1 MDFLSNVL
9 GIGSNIKNFLK
20 TKVPKLWGDAGDEI
34 QQHAIRPAISFAK
47 TANNTVQ
54 RTAGAIGDAGIKYGI
69 KAPIRMAETIGQGG
83 LDRVTGK
90 KDLLPY
96 AAYAPTFMEAPK
108 TNIAKGLYNMGAGF
122 VNAVGSEGIVRP
134 TNDLVQGVADL
145 AYKNPIEK
153 KNFQSGAFKLGHDLA
168 SGAKPQE
175 FLADAAQTIL
185 PILNAWTG
193 GKAKTVFEGKALAQV
208 MAGKFGQDLQRQA
221 LKKIAVETSK
231 TMGKLTGAFTGLQ
244 ALIDNQDK
252 TITEDI
258 VQSGLAA
265 LGGYAGGRV
274 LGFAT
279 PYAGREA
286 SGVVGFVKNK
296 LKPEINKV
304 VTAVINGEKTTLAE
318 LQAKMAEKVGKFA
331 GYNTVEDTNKIARE
345 LWNKAQKT
353 VVETKVPYTPQGV
366 TANLIQKT
374 EGMPV
379 GNSIKN
385 VSNIEN
391 PFPMSSVRGQAF
403 EAMKRG
409 GDVGKAAYDARS
421 NMTGMMSDKSLNQAV
436 AEAEQAFKSATDAAT
451 SRPKPTAQITP
462 ETPQA
467 TPNLAPQSGAKSAEE
482 IIASV
487 TNNGGKI
494 PPKPPKTPGIPAPAE
509 IPGNPGKMANAGINT
524 DHLLIGDE
532 AKATIDQAMKEA
544 QPQMQESV
552 GKVMSKEEVV
562 KAAEA
567 SAKTLK
573 KTMSREEVLQMGE
586 RALNLRQE
594 IATEAEKGTV
604 TPELIELLKA
614 DKEFSSANARLL
626 QQRSIDVSPG
636 EKSPMLAMID
646 LVNSK
651 VDDIDAVLKA
661 AEGVDFNDANQS
673 AIFYRQFIKPKVG
686 DWVDLLRY
694 NSMLSSPL
702 THIVNIGSNLVNSGV
717 VAPIEKTFAGGI
729 DFLGSKITGNA
740 RGQFA
745 GEGASF
751 AKGYVTSIGD
761 ASHRF
766 ADVMRGVK
774 AQTNLDTRG
783 IPLHPE
789 GGIAGK
795 VEKGL
800 SVPLRLL
807 EGMDQFFTVLT
818 EGGERSSLNYRQGK
832 GVKVANLEQK
842 VQDSAAYRIYRQ
854 DLHAEGQGTL
864 LDAVDTV
871 TGMVMKARNSENG
884 IIRNIAKWTVPFIKT
899 PTNIFKQGLEYSPV
913 GFATVYGAGNKV
925 DQLAKAAIGSSI
937 FAGAAMLSGSG
948 RLTWAEPINEKE
960 RNAFRAAGLQPY
972 SVKLGDTWYSYQ
984 KLPPGLSFSLAMVA
998 AIEDTQK
1005 NAKLDDGTFDQ
1016 IVTAV
1021 AKYGTFLSD
1030 QSYAKSIGD
1039 LLSAAKGGESGI
1051 ARLFGNYP
1059 QQLVPYRALSGWLAR
1074 ITDDVQ
1080 RKIDPKT
1087 GFIDK
1092 QVQML
1097 MQNIPGLSDNTMAR
1111 TDEFGNE
1118 ILNNNNII
1126 NAFSPVRTSEEN
1138 PQAKERYDGMTEE
1151 KRANSLKKQAK
1162 ESLKTGGNI
1171 DKLDGKSAELTAL
1184 GDAGNYIFAYDLEKY
1199 IGENKETGIRKYT
1212 HQTDKA
1218 TVARNIM
1225 EGTATYKDIPDEVKP
1240 EIYKAMGLD
1249 EHDVEYDYM
1258 ASQPTSAVA
1267 QYLSE
1272 EMRAAN
1278 LDHNSVVRALV
1289 NGRRSSISGKMMV
1302 SNAVVDEMYKGGFI
1316 TTKERTA
1323 LKKVK
1328 LGQNGENQ
1336 AIASGGS
1343 GGARKK
1349 SVSALVTALK
1359 NIPKVGGSQKIDSTP
1374 KKNGTELKI
1383 NKPAQA
1389 DTTLS
1394 TKSFQIAPL
1403 SLQQIFNGTAPGN
1416 PMAGTNIAKAKAM
1429 VAGSGGGAP
1438 GTGLKLSQSF
1448 YRGRG

>member
-1 MDFLSNVL
+1 MDLLKGILGLGDNV
-9 GIGSNIKNFLK
+9 KQFVTK
-20 TKVPKLWGDAGDEI
+20 KVPKLWNQAEDEVKKRVIAPALSFGTQANNKVQKISSNIGQYGLDTITGNRNILPTLKNDAG
-34 QQHAIRPAISFAK
+34 FFK
-47 TANNTVQ
+47 
-54 RTAGAIGDAGIKYGI
+54 
-69 KAPIRMAETIGQGG
+69 
-83 LDRVTGK
+83 
-90 KDLLPY
+90 
-96 AAYAPTFMEAPK
+96 APK
-108 TNIAKGLYNMGAGF
+108 TTIAKGLYNMGAGV
-122 VNAVGSEGIVRP
+122 VNSIGTEGVIKPV
-134 TNDLVQGVADL
+134 NDLAQGAANL
-145 AYKNPIEK
+145 AYKVPVTK
-153 KNFQSGAFKLGHDLA
+153 DTFKSGAFKLGADIA
-168 SGAKPQE
+168 SGERRPQA
-175 FLADAAQTIL
+175 LLSDAAQTIM

-193 GKAKTVFEGKALAQV
+193 GKAKSVVEGKALAEI
-208 MAGKFGQDLQRQA
+208 MAGKFGQEMQRTA

-231 TMGKLTGAFTGLQ
+231 TMGKLTGAFAGLQ
-244 ALIDNQDK
+244 SLIDNQDK
-252 TITEDI
+252 PITQDI
-258 VQSGLAA
+258 INSGLAA

-286 SGVVGFVKNK
+286 SGVVGFVKDK
-296 LKPEINKV
+296 FKPEMNKV
-304 VTAVINGEKTTLAE
+304 VKAVINGEETTLAE

-331 GYNTVEDTNKIARE
+331 GYNTIDDTNRIAKE
-345 LWNKAQKT
+345 LWDKAQKS
-353 VVETKVPYTPQGV
+353 VVETKIPYTPQGV
-366 TANLIQKT
+366 TANLLQKT
-374 EGMPV
+374 EGAPA
-379 GNSIKN
+379 GLSIKD
-385 VSNIEN
+385 VS
-391 PFPMSSVRGQAF
+391 G
-403 EAMKRG
+403 
-409 GDVGKAAYDARS
+409 GKA
-421 NMTGMMSDKSLNQAV
+421 
-436 AEAEQAFKSATDAAT
+436 KSAEEIIAEVQTGTHKVQGSLFDPKKEPVAPVKPATDINA
-451 SRPKPTAQITP
+451 KITP

-467 TPNLAPQSGAKSAEE
+467 TPNLAPQGGAKSAEE

-487 TNNGGKI
+487 TNGGGDNI
-494 PPKPPKTPGIPAPAE
+494 PPKKPPVAPGMAANPETPG
-509 IPGNPGKMANAGINT
+509 NSGKMANAGINT

-586 RALNLRQE
+586 RALNLRQA

-604 TPELIELLKA
+604 TPELIDLLKA

-673 AIFYRQFIKPKVG
+673 AIFYRQFIKPKMG
-686 DWVDLLRY
+686 DWIDLLRY

-702 THIVNIGSNLVNSGV
+702 THIVNISSNLVNSGV

-729 DFLGSKITGNA
+729 DFLGSKITGKE

-745 GEGASF
+745 GEGAQF
-751 AKGYVTSIGD
+751 AKGYVTSIGE
-761 ASHRF
+761 AAHRF
-766 ADVMRGVK
+766 ADVMKGVK
-774 AQTNLDTRG
+774 AQTNLDTRS

-789 GGIAGK
+789 GGMAGE

-807 EGMDQFFTVLT
+807 EGMDQFFTMLT
-818 EGGERSSLNYRQGK
+818 EGGERSALNYRQSK

-854 DLHAEGQGTL
+854 DLHADGQGTL

-871 TGMVMKARNSENG
+871 TGMVMKARNSENP
-884 IIRNIAKWTVPFIKT
+884 IIRNIAKWTIPFVKT

-913 GFATVYGAGNKV
+913 GFATLHGAENKV

-1080 RKIDPKT
+1080 RKVDPKS

-1162 ESLKTGGNI
+1162 EALQNGG
-1171 DKLDGKSAELTAL
+1171 KLGEMEGKSEELKAL

-1212 HQTDKA
+1212 HLTDKA

-1249 EHDVEYDYM
+1249 QHDVEYDYM
-1258 ASQPTSAVA
+1258 ASQPTDAVA
-1267 QYLSE
+1267 QYIAD
-1272 EMRAAN
+1272 EMRSAD

-1289 NGRRSSISGKMMV
+1289 NGRRASISGKMMV
-1302 SNAVVDEMYKGGFI
+1302 SNAVVDALYKDGFI
-1316 TTKERTA
+1316 TSQERTA

-1328 LGQNGENQ
+1328 LGKNGENQ
-1336 AIASGGS
+1336 SIAAGS

-1349 SVSALVTALK
+1349 SVSALITALK
-1359 NIPKVGGSQKIDSTP
+1359 NTPKIGGSERPSGKKDGTDIKIAKP
-1374 KKNGTELKI
+1374 TE
-1383 NKPAQA
+1383 A
-1389 DTTLS
+1389 S
-1394 TKSFQIAPL
+1394 TKLETKPFKVEPL
-1403 SLQQIFNGTAPGN
+1403 SLSQIFQGSKVE
-1416 PMAGTNIAKAKAM
+1416 PMQGTNIAKARAM
-1429 VAGSGGGAP
+1429 VAGSGGVAP

-1448 YRGRG
+1448 YRGR